1 MQPDAVIFDLDGVI
15 TDTAHL
21 HFVAWRQVAADIGIS
36 IDETFNQQLKG
47 ISRMGSLERILT
59 FGGKDGQFS
68 AAEKAALAARKNAC
82 YVDSLRSLTPQAVLP
97 GIAELLPALREAGIG
112 IGLASVSLNAP
123 AILRALGLADAFD
136 FCADAA
142 RLTHS
147 KPDPEIFLAACA
159 GLGVRPERCIG
170 VEDAQA
176 GIDAINA
183 CGMIAVGIGAS
194 LNGAQLRLDD
204 TAQLTWP
211 RLHALW
217 NQQRRATARCQ

>member
-123 AILRALGLADAFD
+123 AILGALGLADAFD

-142 RLTHS
+142 RLTRS

>member
-59 FGGKDGQFS
+59 FGGKVGQFS

>member
-21 HFVAWRQVAADIGIS
+21 HFVAWRQVAADIGIN

-82 YVDSLRSLTPQAVLP
+82 YVDSLHSLTPQAVLP
-97 GIAELLPALREAGIG
+97 GIAELLPALREASIG

-142 RLTHS
+142 RLTRS

>member
-82 YVDSLRSLTPQAVLP
+82 YVDSLHSLTPQAVLP
-97 GIAELLPALREAGIG
+97 GIAELLPAMREAGIG

-147 KPDPEIFLAACA
+147 KPDPEIFLAACG

>member
-1 MQPDAVIFDLDGVI
+1 MKPDAVIFDLDGVI

-21 HFVAWRQVAADIGIS
+21 HFVAWRQVAADVGIA
-36 IDETFNQQLKG
+36 IDEQFNQQLKG
-47 ISRMGSLERILT
+47 ISRMGSLERILAW
-59 FGGKDGQFS
+59 GGKADAFS
-68 AAEKAALAARKNAC
+68 EAEKASLASRKNAL
-82 YVDSLRSLTPQAVLP
+82 YVESLRTLTPQAVLP
-97 GIAELLPALREAGIG
+97 GIASLLAALRQEGIR

-123 AILRALGLADAFD
+123 AILQALGLAAQFD

-142 RLTHS
+142 RLMHS

-159 GLGVRPERCIG
+159 GLGVAAARCIG

-183 CGMIAVGIGAS
+183 CGMTSVGIGAE
-194 LNGAQLRLDD
+194 LRGAQLRLDN
-204 TAQLTWP
+204 TAELTWP

-217 NQQRRATARCQ
+217 NQQRCATAR

>member
-15 TDTAHL
+15 TDTAHM
-21 HFVAWRQVAADIGIS
+21 HFVAWRQVAADVGIS

-47 ISRMGSLERILT
+47 ISRMGSLERILAY
-59 FGGKDGQFS
+59 GGKAQAFS
-68 AAEKAALAARKNAC
+68 AAEKAALAARKNAL
-82 YVDSLRSLTPQAVLP
+82 YVDALRALTPQAVLP
-97 GIAELLPALREAGIG
+97 GINALLTALRGVGIG

-123 AILRALGLADAFD
+123 AILQALGLADAFD

-147 KPDPEIFLAACA
+147 KPDPEIFIAACA
-159 GLGVRPERCIG
+159 GLGVAPARCIG

-183 CGMIAVGIGAS
+183 CGMVAVGIGAS
-194 LNGAQLRLDD
+194 LTDAQLRLDE

>member
-142 RLTHS
+142 RLTRS

>member
-1 MQPDAVIFDLDGVI
+1 MKPDAVIFDLDGVI

-21 HFVAWRQVAADIGIS
+21 HFVAWRQVAADIGIA
-36 IDETFNQQLKG
+36 IDEQFNQQLKG
-47 ISRMGSLERILT
+47 ISRMGSLERILAW
-59 FGGKDGQFS
+59 GGKADAFS
-68 AAEKAALAARKNAC
+68 EAEKASLASRKNAL
-82 YVDSLRSLTPQAVLP
+82 YVESLRMLTPQAVLP
-97 GIAELLPALREAGIG
+97 GIASLLAALRQEGIR

-123 AILRALGLADAFD
+123 AILLALGLAAQFD

-142 RLTHS
+142 RLMHS

-159 GLGVRPERCIG
+159 GLGVAAARCIG

-183 CGMIAVGIGAS
+183 CGMTSVGIGAE
-194 LNGAQLRLDD
+194 LRGAQLRLDN
-204 TAQLTWP
+204 TAELTWP

-217 NQQRRATARCQ
+217 NQQRCATAR

>member
-1 MQPDAVIFDLDGVI
+1 MKPDAVIFDLDGVI

-21 HFVAWRQVAADIGIS
+21 HFVAWRKVAAEVGIA
-36 IDETFNQQLKG
+36 IDEQFNQQLKG
-47 ISRMGSLERILT
+47 ISRMGSLERILAW
-59 FGGKDGQFS
+59 GGKANVFS
-68 AAEKAALAARKNAC
+68 EAEKASLATRKNAL
-82 YVDSLRSLTPQAVLP
+82 YVESLRTLTPQAVLP
-97 GIAELLPALREAGIG
+97 GIASLLAALRQEDIG

-123 AILRALGLADAFD
+123 AILQALGLAAQFD

-142 RLTHS
+142 RLMHA

-159 GLGVRPERCIG
+159 GLGVAAARCIG

-183 CGMIAVGIGAS
+183 CGMTSVGIGAE
-194 LNGAQLRLDD
+194 LHGAQLRLDN

-211 RLHALW
+211 RLQALW
-217 NQQRRATARCQ
+217 NQQRCAAAR

>member
-21 HFVAWRQVAADIGIS
+21 HFVAWRQVAADVGIS

-47 ISRMGSLERILT
+47 ISRMGSLERILAY
-59 FGGKDGQFS
+59 GGKAQAFS
-68 AAEKAALAARKNAC
+68 AAEKAALAARKNAR
-82 YVDSLRSLTPQAVLP
+82 YVDALRTLTPQAVLP
-97 GIAELLPALREAGIG
+97 GINALLTALRGAGIG

-123 AILRALGLADAFD
+123 AILQALGLADAFD

-147 KPDPEIFLAACA
+147 KPDPEIFIAACA
-159 GLGVRPERCIG
+159 GLGVAPTRCIG

-183 CGMIAVGIGAS
+183 CEMVAVGIGAS
-194 LNGAQLRLDD
+194 LTGAQLRLDE

>member
-142 RLTHS
+142 RLTHT

>member
-1 MQPDAVIFDLDGVI
+1 M
-15 TDTAHL
+15 
-21 HFVAWRQVAADIGIS
+21 
-36 IDETFNQQLKG
+36 
-47 ISRMGSLERILT
+47 
-59 FGGKDGQFS
+59 
-68 AAEKAALAARKNAC
+68 
-82 YVDSLRSLTPQAVLP
+82 
-97 GIAELLPALREAGIG
+97 
-112 IGLASVSLNAP
+112 
-123 AILRALGLADAFD
+123 
-136 FCADAA
+136 
-142 RLTHS
+142 
-147 KPDPEIFLAACA
+147 
-159 GLGVRPERCIG
+159 RPERCIG

>member
-1 MQPDAVIFDLDGVI
+1 MKPDAVIFDLDGVI

-21 HFVAWRQVAADIGIS
+21 HFVAWRQVAADVGIA
-36 IDETFNQQLKG
+36 IDEQFNQQLKG
-47 ISRMGSLERILT
+47 ISRMGSLERILAW
-59 FGGKDGQFS
+59 GGKADAFS
-68 AAEKAALAARKNAC
+68 EAEKASLATRKNAL
-82 YVDSLRSLTPQAVLP
+82 YVESLRTLTPKAVLP
-97 GIAELLPALREAGIG
+97 GIASLLAALRREGIG

-123 AILRALGLADAFD
+123 AILQALDLAAQFD

-142 RLTHS
+142 RLMHS

-159 GLGVRPERCIG
+159 GLGVAAARCIG

-183 CGMIAVGIGAS
+183 CGMASVGIGAE
-194 LNGAQLRLDD
+194 LRGAQLRLDN
-204 TAQLTWP
+204 TAELTWP

-217 NQQRRATARCQ
+217 NQQRCATAR

>member
-211 RLHALW
+211 RLHVLW

>member
-1 MQPDAVIFDLDGVI
+1 MKPDAVIFDLDGVI

-21 HFVAWRQVAADIGIS
+21 HFVAWRQVAADVGIA
-36 IDETFNQQLKG
+36 IDEQFNQQLKG
-47 ISRMGSLERILT
+47 ISRMGSLERILAW
-59 FGGKDGQFS
+59 GGKADAFS
-68 AAEKAALAARKNAC
+68 EAEKASLATRKNAL
-82 YVDSLRSLTPQAVLP
+82 YVESLRTLTPQAVLP
-97 GIAELLPALREAGIG
+97 GIASLLAALRQEGIR

-123 AILRALGLADAFD
+123 AILQALGLAAQFD

-142 RLTHS
+142 RLMHS

-159 GLGVRPERCIG
+159 GLGVAAARCIG

-183 CGMIAVGIGAS
+183 CGMTSVGIGAE
-194 LNGAQLRLDD
+194 LRGAQLRLDN
-204 TAQLTWP
+204 TAELTWP

-217 NQQRRATARCQ
+217 NQQRCATAR

>member
-1 MQPDAVIFDLDGVI
+1 MKPDAVIFDLDGVI

-21 HFVAWRQVAADIGIS
+21 HFVAWRQVAADVGIA
-36 IDETFNQQLKG
+36 IDEQFNQQLKG
-47 ISRMGSLERILT
+47 ISRMGSLERILSW
-59 FGGKDGQFS
+59 GGKADAFS
-68 AAEKAALAARKNAC
+68 EAEKASLASRKNAL
-82 YVDSLRSLTPQAVLP
+82 YVESLRTLTPQAVLP
-97 GIAELLPALREAGIG
+97 GIASLLAALRKEGIG

-123 AILRALGLADAFD
+123 AILQALGLAAQFD

-142 RLTHS
+142 RLMHS

-159 GLGVRPERCIG
+159 GLGVAAARCIG

-183 CGMIAVGIGAS
+183 CGMTSVGIGAE
-194 LNGAQLRLDD
+194 LRGAQLRLDN
-204 TAQLTWP
+204 TAELTWP

-217 NQQRRATARCQ
+217 NQQRCATAR